1 MALPPVTKVLGA
13 AADAAKQTP
22 VPPVVPAA
30 VPAPQS
36 TKGTGK
42 YWFSNP
48 ALKDSITKHL
58 SQHDW
63 LKQHGGQEIAD
74 KLFRNAPDNQNYSA
88 STVSTFAKNAGD
100 EELRLVYDTVDKYTG
115 MNSLLT
121 TLLPWKRKPALALRR
136 DLEDQTYRYL
146 VDSYYRET
154 EGLPVLPHADP
165 RVQDIADTYR
175 KSMFAENSLKR
186 QQESGIDVSGIQAS
200 ANYAPVHWNHHKI
213 VKFTRNSDDIIDDV
227 AVAFG
232 DQIAAQFPNLLKVA
246 KLTPKQI
253 GRSFLQTQRDAATRT
268 SATPFRGTTISE
280 VEDILRAAGIED
292 VEIQQVIQQITPNM
306 KEAGKNKHHKSRM
319 RIDTA
324 RTYFDRNGRP
334 FRLGDFMD
342 TNLGH
347 QLDTYNNVMSHRIG
361 LARVGFP
368 DEHSLRSAFNDIAKQ
383 YEGDPEKYKEVSD
396 MLETMFN
403 DNMGRPTGAAVS
415 DTMRSLQTIA
425 QSLFLKRSGLF
436 NIVDY
441 SRSNQRF
448 GYAKVMAK
456 FLPAFKNT
464 LKSQPMDVGT
474 ARKINEVISGRL
486 ISEGRM
492 RSVIN
497 LTEDNFTGAVT
508 LTHDWIRAA
517 GQTTK
522 FLNMSE
528 WLRRHHINLVTSIQA
543 DYLQSIAKFDGLG
556 SLTGEATDAY
566 NYLKVIGLTDD
577 EIKAVQKQVRDHD
590 LFTDDWVNQDLA
602 DKVSVVLSSSVG
614 DFAVQVRRGEL
625 PPLLAYSPVG
635 KVLFP
640 FFTFTAATNQKI
652 LRQNYNAGG
661 VSALSVMM
669 AHQAPLAMIVASA
682 ANVMDGKEWD
692 EDLLK
697 RAVGIAPGI
706 GYGAFVYT
714 AFDRGEVGSTP
725 TVWALP
731 NAVSNIGAGLVDGD
745 VNKVVK
751 NIPMLSASP
760 VVQTLNNALKE

>member
-30 VPAPQS
+30 VPATQS

-63 LKQHGGQEIAD
+63 LKQHGGQELAD
-74 KLFRNAPDNQNYSA
+74 KIFRNAPDNQNYSA
-88 STVSTFAKNAGD
+88 STTSTFAKNAGD
-100 EELRLVYDTVDKYTG
+100 EEIRLTTDVIDKYTG
-115 MNSLLT
+115 LNSLST
-121 TLLPWKRKPALALRR
+121 TLMFWKRKPALALRR
-136 DLEDQTYRYL
+136 ELEDQTYRYL

-154 EGLPVLPHADP
+154 KGLPVLPHADP

-175 KSMFAENSLKR
+175 KSKFAQNSLKR
-186 QQESGIDVSGIQAS
+186 QADSGMDVQGIQPSDNYVSVRWDNSKIVRFTKNTEEGIADVAKAIGAEVAENLPGILNKLSVEQLGRGFLNRVRAAAQNTS
-200 ANYAPVHWNHHKI
+200 AN
-213 VKFTRNSDDIIDDV
+213 
-227 AVAFG
+227 
-232 DQIAAQFPNLLKVA
+232 
-246 KLTPKQI
+246 
-253 GRSFLQTQRDAATRT
+253 
-268 SATPFRGTTISE
+268 PFRGVGE
-280 VEDILRAAGIED
+280 AEAEDILRAAGIED
-292 VEIQQVIQQITPNM
+292 AEVDHVLSMLKPKLQ
-306 KEAGKNKHHKSRM
+306 EAGRSKYHKSRM
-319 RIDTA
+319 AIDINKVH
-324 RTYFDRNGRP
+324 FDRNGRP
-334 FRLGDFMD
+334 FRLGDFMNTD
-342 TNLGH
+342 LVH
-347 QLDTYNNVMSHRIG
+347 QLEAYNNVMSHRIG
-361 LARVGFP
+361 MAKVGFP
-368 DEHSLRSAFNDIAKQ
+368 DELSLRTAFNDVARK
-383 YEGDPEKYKEVSD
+383 YEGDAAKYKEVSE
-396 MLETMFN
+396 MLDTMF
-403 DNMGRPTGAAVS
+403 DDTMGRPTGAAMAEE
-415 DTMRSLQTIA
+415 MRTLQTIA

-441 SRSNQRF
+441 NRMNQRF
-448 GYAKVMAK
+448 GYAKVMSK
-456 FLPAFKNT
+456 FLPAFKGI

-474 ARKINEVISGRL
+474 ARKINDVISGRL
-486 ISEGRM
+486 INEGRM

-497 LTEDNFTGAVT
+497 LTEDNFGGAVS
-508 LTHDWIRAA
+508 LTHDWVRAA

-528 WLRRHHINLVTSIQA
+528 WVRRHQINLVTSIQA
-543 DYLQSIAKFDGLG
+543 DYLQSIAKFDGV
-556 SLTGEATDAY
+556 SNLTGEAADAY
-566 NYLKVIGLTDD
+566 TYLKTIGFTDND
-577 EIKAVQKQVRDHD
+577 IVAIQKQIKAHD
-590 LFTDDWVNQDLA
+590 LFTDDWLDQALA
-602 DKVSVVLSSSVG
+602 DKLGIILSSSVD

-652 LRQNYNAGG
+652 LRQTYNAGG
-661 VSALSVMM
+661 VSALAVMM

-706 GYGAFVYT
+706 GYGAFAYT